1 VTLPG
6 GEPVTARRLRG
17 LGSALGMSD
26 GADHLH
32 HLLERDP
39 GSPAFR
45 HDLRSALFSGR
56 SPLYVLH
63 NEPGYAEGQAPRWA
77 ALRTMPDDFRAD
89 PTLLFGEHV
98 LPWTFEDDA
107 ELAPWAETADLL
119 AQREWPPLYDRDVLR
134 STDVPCAAAIYAADP
149 YVVRELSEETAA
161 LLPGMRTWVTHDHD
175 HNALRADGA
184 AVLDRLLAM
193 VRADA

>member
-1 VTLPG
+1 
-6 GEPVTARRLRG
+6 
-17 LGSALGMSD
+17 
-26 GADHLH
+26 
-32 HLLERDP
+32 
-39 GSPAFR
+39 
-45 HDLRSALFSGR
+45 
-56 SPLYVLH
+56 
-63 NEPGYAEGQAPRWA
+63 
-77 ALRTMPDDFRAD
+77 
-89 PTLLFGEHV
+89 
-98 LPWTFEDDA
+98 
-107 ELAPWAETADLL
+107 
-119 AQREWPPLYDRDVLR
+119 VLR